1 MKTAKAIK
9 ITDLAKKIGVS
20 VTSVSRA
27 LNGHSNIST
36 KTKERIFK
44 AAQKYNYYPNLNAR
58 RLASQKP
65 DTIAFITTIDRKAQD
80 YVLMEFLAG
89 LTIGVKDK
97 PTELIFKFFTNEK
110 DEFNYYKKLI
120 EVKLVDKFVFYRI
133 KKNDK
138 RIDFLKKN
146 KINFVTWGRSSTK
159 DKYSWIDLD
168 NEKSIEILMQRL
180 YDFGHRKI
188 GFLNVHQNFNYGYQ
202 RKNAYEEFHK
212 NKNIKLNS
220 KYYQESLN
228 HATVTGISL
237 SKKLLDLKDPP
248 TAIICSLDKYFIGCL
263 QECQRRGLAI
273 AKDISV
279 VGYNDQDNYLSSQ
292 NVTYISHPLAEMGK
306 MAIKMLEQLD
316 QGEKPENLSKLIKPI
331 LNKGKS
337 DGNVS

>member
-65 DTIAFITTIDRKAQD
+65 DTIAFITTISQKAQD

-89 LTIGVKDK
+89 LTIGVKNK

-159 DKYSWIDLD
+159 DNYAWIDLD

-188 GFLNVHQNFNYGYQ
+188 GFLNVHQSFNYGFQ
-202 RKNAYEEFHK
+202 RKKLTKNSHK
-212 NKNIKLNS
+212 IKISNLMLNIIKSPLI
-220 KYYQESLN
+220 
-228 HATVTGISL
+228 T
-237 SKKLLDLKDPP
+237 LL
-248 TAIICSLDKYFIGCL
+248 
-263 QECQRRGLAI
+263 
-273 AKDISV
+273 
-279 VGYNDQDNYLSSQ
+279 
-292 NVTYISHPLAEMGK
+292 
-306 MAIKMLEQLD
+306 
-316 QGEKPENLSKLIKPI
+316 
-331 LNKGKS
+331 
-337 DGNVS
+337 

>member
-65 DTIAFITTIDRKAQD
+65 DTIAFITTISQKAQD

-89 LTIGVKDK
+89 LTIGVKNK

-159 DKYSWIDLD
+159 DNYAWIDLD

-180 YDFGHRKI
+180 YDFGHQKI
-188 GFLNVHQNFNYGYQ
+188 GFLNVHQSFNYGFQ
-202 RKNAYEEFHK
+202 RKEAYEKFHK
-212 NKNIKLNS
+212 NKNIKFNA
-220 KYYQESLN
+220 KYYQESLD
-228 HATVTGISL
+228 HTTLTGIEL
-237 SKKLLDLKDPP
+237 SKKLLDLKE
-248 TAIICSLDKYFIGCL
+248 TEFLEWVGC
-263 QECQRRGLAI
+263 
-273 AKDISV
+273 
-279 VGYNDQDNYLSSQ
+279 
-292 NVTYISHPLAEMGK
+292 
-306 MAIKMLEQLD
+306 
-316 QGEKPENLSKLIKPI
+316 
-331 LNKGKS
+331 
-337 DGNVS
+337 

>member
-1 MKTAKAIK
+1 MKTVKRIK
-9 ITDLAKKIGVS
+9 ITDLSKKIGVS
-20 VTSVSRA
+20 VTSISRA
-27 LNGHSNIST
+27 LNGHSNISV
-36 KTKERIFK
+36 KTKEKIFK

-110 DEFNYYKKLI
+110 DEFNYYQKLI
-120 EVKLVDKFVFYRI
+120 DADLVDKFVFYRI

-159 DKYSWIDLD
+159 DNYSWIDLD

-188 GFLNVHQNFNYGYQ
+188 GFINVHQSFNYGYQ
-202 RKNAYEEFHK
+202 RKKAYEEFHK
-212 NKNIKLNS
+212 NKNIKLNT
-220 KYYQESLN
+220 KYYLESLD

-237 SKKLLDLKDPP
+237 SKKLLDLKDSP

-263 QECQRRGLAI
+263 QECQRRGLVI

-279 VGYNDQDNYLSSQ
+279 VGYNDHDNYLSSQ

-316 QGEKPENLSKLIKPI
+316 QGVKPENLYKLIKPI

-337 DGNVS
+337 DGKVS